1 MEGRKVHL
9 FFDALHALGNT
20 AMKLGFVYLSEH
32 MGPNIHSG
40 STESLQKP
48 REVMAKKVDWG

>member
-1 MEGRKVHL
+1 VHL

-40 STESLQKP
+40 STESLKKP
-48 REVMAKKVDWG
+48 REVMAKKVD